1 MKWIVVAI
9 ILVIVPYTVITLQ
22 YRKPGPAFQPYEDM
36 KNRANVVRLL
46 SAGFQRLPVAAAR
59 PADGARVADGAA
71 IVPAP
76 GGLPE
81 DLKKT
86 LVEPILLPAEILNVA
101 AAPVANTLV
110 AYEVQLLCTLPDE
123 RKQLGGG
130 DLYLRGDRAILA
142 PTFITVGDADLVA
155 RDRRA
160 PVLFTIP
167 AGTLKPGRY
176 QVTLLGQ
183 QSSRTWPLEVR

>member
-9 ILVIVPYTVITLQ
+9 VLVIVPYTVVTLQ
-22 YRKPGPAFQPYEDM
+22 YRKPGPAFRPYEDM

-46 SAGFQRLPVAAAR
+46 SAGFQRLPISATR

-71 IVPAP
+71 IATSP
-76 GGLPE
+76 GGLPD

-86 LVEPILLPAEILNVA
+86 LVEPILLPADIVAVA
-101 AAPVANTLV
+101 AAPVANTLM

-130 DLYLRGDRAILA
+130 DLYLRGDQVVLA
-142 PTFITVGDADLVA
+142 PTFIAVGDDLVA

-176 QVTLLGQ
+176 HVTLLGQ

>member
-9 ILVIVPYTVITLQ
+9 ILVIVPYTFITLQ

-46 SAGFQRLPVAAAR
+46 SAGFQRLPIAATR
-59 PADGARVADGAA
+59 PADGARVPDGAA
-71 IVPAP
+71 FAPAP

-86 LVEPILLPAEILNVA
+86 LVEPVLLPAEIVNVA
-101 AAPVANTLV
+101 AAPVANTLM

-130 DLYLRGDRAILA
+130 DLYLRGDQVVLA
-142 PTFITVGDADLVA
+142 PTFIAVGDDLVA